1 MLFIFLFIFTRTG
14 ENRTDHTASSLLAS
28 SFRIASGTSSPCGAH
43 KSKDEPGKF
52 IHFDNGWLR
61 RLGMLLCAMIDASRV
76 TLTVQSAQMAAYA
89 RDEMPRAC
97 HKKIIK
103 KLDVHEA
110 VLRKHTRGQ

>member
-1 MLFIFLFIFTRTG
+1 MVVG
-14 ENRTDHTASSLLAS
+14 ECVAV
-28 SFRIASGTSSPCGAH
+28 GAVVGCIVGAFVD